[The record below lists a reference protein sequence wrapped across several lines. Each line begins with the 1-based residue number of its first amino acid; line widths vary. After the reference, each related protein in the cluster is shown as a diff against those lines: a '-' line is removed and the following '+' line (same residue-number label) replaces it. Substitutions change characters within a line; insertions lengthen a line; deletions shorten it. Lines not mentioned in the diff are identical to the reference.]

1 MNLSGSRVLLTGA
14 TGGIGLAIARALAD
28 RGAKLVL
35 TGRRTDVLEPLAAEV
50 GGRAVA
56 ADLADPGAVDPL
68 LEEAGEIDVL
78 VANAA
83 LPGSGPVID
92 YSVEEIDRALN
103 VNLRAPML
111 LSRALG
117 QRMVAR
123 GSGSLVF
130 VSSLSGKTASPGAG
144 IYCATKFG
152 MRGFALSLREDLI
165 GTGVGVSIV
174 YPGFIRGAG
183 MFADSGTKLP
193 FYVGTKTPE
202 QVAKGVVEA
211 VEKNRAEVSVAPL
224 GLRAGVTLGSLM
236 PAKVGAVQRRL
247 GAQELADA
255 MARGQASKR

>member
-14 TGGIGLAIARALAD
+14 TGGIGLAIARALAA
-28 RGAKLVL
+28 RGAQLVL
-35 TGRRTDVLEPLAAEV
+35 TGRRTDVLEPLATEV

-56 ADLADPGAVDPL
+56 ADLADPAAVDPL
-68 LEEAGEIDVL
+68 LEKAGEIDVL

-83 LPGSGPVID
+83 LPGSGPVLE

-111 LSRALG
+111 LARALG
-117 QRMVAR
+117 TRMVER
-123 GSGSLVF
+123 GKGQLVF

-165 GTGVGVSIV
+165 DTGVGVSIV
-174 YPGFIRGAG
+174 YPGFIRDAG
-183 MFADSGTKLP
+183 MFAEAGAKLP
-193 FYVGTKTPE
+193 FYVGTKSPD
-202 QVAKGVVEA
+202 QVAAAVVEA
-211 VEKNRAEVSVAPL
+211 VEKNRAEISVAPL
-224 GLRAGVTLGSLM
+224 GLRAGANLGSLL

-247 GAQELADA
+247 GGQDLADS